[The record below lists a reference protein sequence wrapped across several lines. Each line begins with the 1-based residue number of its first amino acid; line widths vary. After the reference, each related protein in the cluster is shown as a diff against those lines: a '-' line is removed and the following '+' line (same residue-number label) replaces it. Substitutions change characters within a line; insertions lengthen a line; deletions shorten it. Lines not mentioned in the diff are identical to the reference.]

1 MSQEPLYSFRDTLIR
16 RANHTLFTDFNW
28 QINRGEH
35 WAIVGP
41 NGSGKT
47 TLLECLKG
55 RVPTLGGYF
64 THPPFGEVALVA
76 RDFSGHRLA
85 HQAFLYYQQRYNGY
99 DAELAPSVRDFL
111 TDQLRPLFTT
121 NDASVSLPPPS
132 ASTEDLAQVAGVLRI
147 KYLLDRKLTSLSNGE
162 TRRTLLAKS
171 LLSKPQVLLLDNPFV
186 GLDVASRQALH
197 QTLQDLAQNGITL
210 VMVTSPQEIPA
221 VVQKVLYLQDHTS
234 PQPFDYQEFNKLY
247 PDLPAPNVVPT
258 AMLAPPTDVAF
269 EWAVRMR
276 NVCVSYGNVRVLDH
290 LNWQVRRGEKW
301 ALLGPNGSG
310 KSTLLSLI
318 TADNPQSYANDF
330 DLFDRK
336 RGSGESIWEIKRR
349 IGFVS
354 PEVHLYSPRT
364 SKVFAAVAS
373 GLFDASGLYRE
384 LSAAQRAQVGQ
395 TLELLGIEALANK
408 TLLQLSTGEQRLVLL
423 ARALVKNPPL
433 LILDEPCQGL
443 SLEHQAA
450 FKGLIERLCTHPDRT
465 LIYVTHYADEIP
477 SVVNHTLELNGGRVV
492 LEK

>member
-1 MSQEPLYSFRDTLIR
+1 MTASPLFMLKQVGIR
-16 RANHTLFTDFNW
+16 RANQTLFDDFNW
-28 QINRGEH
+28 QVNPSEH

-41 NGSGKT
+41 TGSGKT

-55 RVPTLGGYF
+55 RVPTFGGTF
-64 THPPFGEVALVA
+64 AHPDLSQVALVA

-85 HQAFLYYQQRYNGY
+85 NQAFLYYQQRYNGY
-99 DAELAPSVRDFL
+99 DADLAPSVRDFL

-121 NDASVSLPPPS
+121 NDASVALPPPACS
-132 ASTEDLAQVAGVLRI
+132 EHELHDLAQVMRI
-147 KYLLDRKLTSLSNGE
+147 GHLMERKLTSLSNGE

-171 LLSKPQVLLLDNPFV
+171 LVAKPSVLLLDNPFV

-197 QTLQDLAQNGITL
+197 QILNDLAQRGITL
-210 VMVTSPQEIPA
+210 VMVTTPSEIPS
-221 VVQKVLYLQDHTS
+221 VVQRVLVLGEAGQYYAT
-234 PQPFDYQEFNKLY
+234 QPEALANTMR
-247 PDLPAPNVVPT
+247 PSTVASRSEASLP
-258 AMLAPPTDVAF
+258 PPTDVNF
-269 EWAVRMR
+269 EWVVRMR
-276 NVCVSYGNVRVLDH
+276 NVCVSYAGVRVLDH

-336 RGSGESIWEIKRR
+336 RGSGESIWDIKRR

-384 LSAAQRAQVGQ
+384 LTAAQRTQVSQ
-395 TLELLGIEALANK
+395 TLSLLGIEQLADK
-408 TLLQLSTGEQRLVLL
+408 TLLQLSTGQQRLVLL

-443 SLEHQAA
+443 SAEHQGA
-450 FKGLIERLCTHPDRT
+450 FKALVERLCNQPDRT

-477 SVVNHTLELNGGRVV
+477 NVVRHTLELSEGRVV